1 MSLLGDF
8 AAYVDS
14 LKRTAGN
21 SLRDL
26 WDDPQGLLSMRAA
39 QLAESLPAIPQ
50 SVMPGVD
57 SAGLGPMRPTAQ
69 DWSMGA
75 AMNAPT
81 MGLLGH
87 TVYHGSPHKFDRFD
101 ASKIGTGEGA
111 QAYGHG
117 IYFAERPG
125 VARSYAE
132 TLSERQDPR
141 GEINALFNT
150 GVKTRQQ
157 LTQAVTQNPVLGP
170 LVKQE
175 PAFLRDI
182 LEYHAGQNADGSVSD
197 AALRAAGRL
206 DAQLPKPKGNFY
218 QVDLPDE
225 WLPKML
231 DWDKPLSQQAH
242 GETLRRLG
250 KKIADEHNGSGFGP
264 TLTPDGTTVYRAMD
278 DADFGGQWI
287 EAAQRAIRGDP
298 TRQVWAVD
306 SAKVSEML
314 RAAGIPGVRYLDQG
328 SRAAGNGTYNYVV
341 FPGMEHLLKILSRE

>member
-231 DWDKPLSQQAH
+231 DWDAPLSKQAPEVRKAIQQTRKQLSDVDIENLGGPAGVRALYDPANDIGSFLGTWKSLRGSDRA
-242 GETLRRLG
+242 GEDLLRSYGVPGIKYLDR
-250 KKIADEHNGSGFGP
+250 GSRVAG
-264 TLTPDGTTVYRAMD
+264 DGTR
-278 DADFGGQWI
+278 
-287 EAAQRAIRGDP
+287 
-298 TRQVWAVD
+298 
-306 SAKVSEML
+306 
-314 RAAGIPGVRYLDQG
+314 
-328 SRAAGNGTYNYVV
+328 NYVV